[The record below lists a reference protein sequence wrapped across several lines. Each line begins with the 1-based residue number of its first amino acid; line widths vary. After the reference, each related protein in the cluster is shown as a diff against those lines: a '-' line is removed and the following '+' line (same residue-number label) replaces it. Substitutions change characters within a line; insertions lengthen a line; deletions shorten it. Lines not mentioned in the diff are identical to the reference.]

1 MEKLAK
7 FVELGVSENIL
18 HALKKKGFESP
29 SPIQEQ
35 IIPLL
40 LQGDKDIIGQA
51 QTGTGKTAAFGIP
64 LIEKLTQRS
73 NTPQALILVP
83 TRELAIQVSDE
94 INSLK
99 GKSPLSINPVY
110 GGQSISIQIQSLRR
124 GIDIVVGTPGRI
136 LDLINRK
143 VLLLDKIS
151 FLILDEADEM
161 LNMGFIDDVETI
173 MKETPSEKRTL
184 LFSATM
190 PDTMK
195 RIAQK
200 YMNEFVHVATKR
212 EELNQ
217 LTEQVYFEVR
227 LADKFEALCRIID
240 LEVDFYGIIFCRTKL
255 DVDEISTKLND
266 RGYNTEGLHGDITQG
281 SRERILNKFRAG
293 KTNILVATDV
303 AARGIDVSDLTHV
316 INYAI
321 PQDPEAYVHRIG
333 RTGRAGK
340 KGTAITFI
348 TPSEYRR
355 LMFIQRAA
363 NINIKRKNLP
373 NAAEVIAIKKA
384 NIQHKLSNILE
395 EKENKDCLDLAGEL
409 LKDKDP
415 LAVIASLIQH
425 LYADDLNENN
435 YREIRATTEA
445 SESSVDK
452 QGRARLFV
460 ALGRID
466 NLTPAKLVKHISD
479 EAKVPGHC
487 IQDIRIMETFSF
499 ITLPFQDAER
509 VMDAFAAGR
518 QGRTRPL
525 VTKAKEK
532 SR

>member
-173 MKETPSEKRTL
+173 MKETPFKNAPYYSL
-184 LFSATM
+184 
-190 PDTMK
+190 
-195 RIAQK
+195 
-200 YMNEFVHVATKR
+200 
-212 EELNQ
+212 Q
-217 LTEQVYFEVR
+217 LCQ
-227 LADKFEALCRIID
+227 
-240 LEVDFYGIIFCRTKL
+240 
-255 DVDEISTKLND
+255 
-266 RGYNTEGLHGDITQG
+266 
-281 SRERILNKFRAG
+281 
-293 KTNILVATDV
+293 
-303 AARGIDVSDLTHV
+303 
-316 INYAI
+316 
-321 PQDPEAYVHRIG
+321 
-333 RTGRAGK
+333 
-340 KGTAITFI
+340 
-348 TPSEYRR
+348 TP
-355 LMFIQRAA
+355 
-363 NINIKRKNLP
+363 
-373 NAAEVIAIKKA
+373 
-384 NIQHKLSNILE
+384 
-395 EKENKDCLDLAGEL
+395 
-409 LKDKDP
+409 
-415 LAVIASLIQH
+415 
-425 LYADDLNENN
+425 
-435 YREIRATTEA
+435 
-445 SESSVDK
+445 
-452 QGRARLFV
+452 
-460 ALGRID
+460 
-466 NLTPAKLVKHISD
+466 
-479 EAKVPGHC
+479 
-487 IQDIRIMETFSF
+487 
-499 ITLPFQDAER
+499 
-509 VMDAFAAGR
+509 
-518 QGRTRPL
+518 
-525 VTKAKEK
+525 
-532 SR
+532 